1 MVKSVRIRY
10 AGNQSDLVGRATALI
25 SDRIRAKSETSVI
38 LRHDADLGIDLALD
52 TFLGAESFR
61 IADAV
66 PDDCAGPGASDEV
79 HTIRITGGDARGLL
93 YGVGKFLRECRYRD
107 GEFLPGV
114 WRGVS
119 VPAHEI
125 RGMYFAT
132 HFGNYYEVA
141 PVEEIERYVEE
152 LALWGCNTLSVWFD
166 MHQYAGLS
174 DPNAQAM
181 IVRLRR
187 ILRVANTVGMRGA
200 LTTLAN
206 EGYANSPEPLRAD
219 WTAGHDGYTRPPGG
233 HYHREICPSKSGG
246 LDYILTTR
254 REVLKAFQDLDI
266 AYVWIWPYDQGGC
279 TCGKCA
285 PWGANGFLRTAEP
298 VAGVIRDV
306 LPGAKIMLSTWYF
319 DHFTSGEWEGLST
332 AFAGGAPPWVDYL
345 IAGDFGGFPQHLLDH
360 GVPGGLPA
368 VSFPEISMESNSPW
382 GGYGINPRPTIWEE
396 YERRNGPLLSGI
408 YPYSEGI
415 YEDINKV
422 ILLQLNW
429 DPDRP
434 AEDIVREYAASEF
447 SPDVAD
453 DVVEIIK
460 RMESGLGHRLVE
472 NLHDLILDENVR
484 TADDLR
490 GRRLYHIVDGPDA
503 QETLALVESVALRL
517 PAERRRSW
525 RWRLLRI
532 RAALDAELQRCGG
545 RSTDLSESLFDELT
559 AIYHATTARLAVTPP
574 SRKSLFRI
582 FSQNLGQ

>member
-1 MVKSVRIRY
+1 MVKSVRIHHT
-10 AGNQSDLVGRATALI
+10 GDHNDLVERATALI
-25 SDRIRAKSETSVI
+25 ADRIRANSETGVT
-38 LRHDADLGIDLALD
+38 LRHDADLSIDLDLD
-52 TFLGAESFR
+52 TSLGTEGFR

-66 PDDCAGPGASDEV
+66 RDDDAGPGASDET
-79 HTIRITGGDARGLL
+79 HTIRITGGDARGLF
-93 YGVGKFLRECRYRD
+93 YGVGKFLRECRFRD
-107 GEFLPGV
+107 GEFLPGT

-125 RGMYFAT
+125 RSMYFAT

-141 PVEEIERYVEE
+141 PIEEIECYVEE

-181 IVRLRR
+181 IARLRR
-187 ILRVANTVGMRGA
+187 ILQAANAVGMRGA

-233 HYHREICPSKSGG
+233 HYHREICPSKPGG
-246 LDYILTTR
+246 LDHILTTR
-254 REVLKAFQDLDI
+254 REMLEAFQDLDI

-279 TCGKCA
+279 TCSECA

-306 LPGAKIMLSTWYF
+306 LPGAKVMLSTWYF
-319 DHFTSGEWEGLST
+319 DHFTNSEWEGLSA
-332 AFAGGAPPWVDYL
+332 AFAGGAPSWVNYL
-345 IAGDFGGFPQHLLDH
+345 IAGDFGGFPQHLLDQ

-382 GGYGINPRPTIWEE
+382 GGYGINPRPTVWEE

-422 ILLQLNW
+422 LLLQLNW
-429 DPDRP
+429 DPNRP
-434 AEDIVREYAASEF
+434 AREIVREYAASEF

-460 RMESGLGHRLVE
+460 RMESGLGHSLVE
-472 NLHDLILDENVR
+472 GLRDLILDENVR
-484 TADDLR
+484 TPDDLR
-490 GRRLYHIVDGPDA
+490 GQRLYHIVDGPDA
-503 QETLALVESVALRL
+503 QETLTLVESVESRL
-517 PAERRRSW
+517 PEKTRRSW

-532 RAALDAELQRCGG
+532 RAALDAELQRNGG
-545 RSTDLSESLFDELT
+545 RSTDLTESLLDQLT
-559 AIYHATTARLAVTPP
+559 SIYHTSTARLSVTPP
-574 SRKSLFRI
+574 TRKALFRI
-582 FSQNLGQ
+582 FGQNLDQ

>member
-1 MVKSVRIRY
+1 MVKSVRVRY
-10 AGNQSDLVGRATALI
+10 AGDQSDLVERAIALI
-25 SDRIRAKSETSVI
+25 SDRIRANSETDVS
-38 LRHDADLGIDLALD
+38 LRYDADLGIDLDLD
-52 TFLGAESFR
+52 TSLGAEGFR

-66 PDDCAGPGASDEV
+66 RDSSAGPGASVEANA
-79 HTIRITGGDARGLL
+79 IRITGGDARGLF
-93 YGVGKFLRECRYRD
+93 YGVGKFLRGCRFPD
-107 GEFLPGV
+107 GEFLPGT

-174 DPNAQAM
+174 DPAAQAM
-181 IVRLRR
+181 IARLRR
-187 ILRVANTVGMRGA
+187 VLQTANAVGMRGA

-206 EGYANSPEPLRAD
+206 EGYANSPESLRAD
-219 WTAGHDGYTRPPGG
+219 WTAGHDGYTKPPGG
-233 HYHREICPSKSGG
+233 HYHREICPSKPGG
-246 LDYILTTR
+246 LDHILAMR
-254 REVLKAFQDLDI
+254 RGVLEAFEDLEI

-279 TCGKCA
+279 TCSKCA
-285 PWGANGFLRTAEP
+285 PWGTNGFLRTAEP
-298 VAGVIRDV
+298 VVGLVRDV
-306 LPGAKIMLSTWYF
+306 LPGARIMLSTWYF
-319 DHFTSGEWEGLST
+319 DHFTSGEWEGLSA

-345 IAGDFGGFPQHLLDH
+345 IAGDFGGFPHHLLDH

-368 VSFPEISMESNSPW
+368 VSFPEISMEGNSPW
-382 GGYGINPRPTIWEE
+382 GGYGINPRPTVWEE

-422 ILLQLNW
+422 LLLQLNW

-460 RMESGLGHRLVE
+460 RMESSLGHSLVE
-472 NLHDLILDENVR
+472 DLRDLILDECVH
-484 TADDLR
+484 TPDDLR
-490 GRRLYHIVDGPDA
+490 GLRLYHIVDGPDA
-503 QETLALVESVALRL
+503 QETLALVDSVASRL
-517 PAERRRSW
+517 PAKRRRSW
-525 RWRLLRI
+525 RWRLLWI

-545 RSTDLSESLFDELT
+545 RSTELTESLFDELT
-559 AIYHATTARLAVTPP
+559 AIYHTTTARLAVTPP
-574 SRKSLFRI
+574 SRKSLFRV
-582 FSQNLGQ
+582 FSQNLDQ